1 MADPNIG
8 INVDGYQGDPNLAF
22 GAGYGGGVPLQVDMP
37 NTTNYLQQLTENAIK
52 KKQADFAF
60 FEKNVGSALANIKKT
75 DGILPEDAPYIN
87 KQKKELFKYIID
99 NIDAFAPTAV
109 LKSPEK
115 VTEVDNRIS
124 EYLSDVDASK
134 QWKKAFVDE
143 GYKQM
148 LRKPDQNNEVNI
160 ARYQEMIKT
169 PLKERQ
175 PFVPISDGADDF
187 QKAMVAFYKSNP
199 SSKEIKVYSPEGD
212 PGTSITDEIFKFDK
226 NQYLSL
232 HKAHRGEYL
241 SAYWN
246 MHPEIQ
252 AQYGGDVNA
261 YIDSQAPA
269 FQESMVANRNSQQR
283 PNVSYVEGQKG
294 DRNNANI
301 AGRKEIAE
309 MNDQTRRYV
318 ADQKAEVAA
327 QKLAVKGTYG
337 TAVKTAFESI
347 DNMEITNKLGSVDDL
362 LGAGTGKFT
371 LSEYNPQSIPNKL
384 STKIYTGGASNP
396 ENNGVMGNLYKI
408 EQDTNNDGTPDRVM
422 YAAAMPKYYIGDKE
436 VTADR
441 YKISTSSEKRIESVP
456 NPKKIYTKNQL
467 AKEMMNTE
475 KELQQFTDYEN
486 AQKGKSDQYF
496 KQSTPSDKKQ
506 VFKYPKI
513 TGYVDEFKAMKINT
527 GNVMSG
533 AGGSLHPK
541 GYAVDIPAS
550 TNGGV
555 EGLRKLLP
563 ELKAKYPEL
572 DIVDEIDKE
581 NWSPNATGP
590 HIHIEMDS
598 KYADFPAATAPAT
611 TAPATATAPK
621 KAKKDWS
628 KYKR

>member
-1 MADPNIG
+1 MADQNIG
-8 INVDGYQGDPNLAF
+8 INVDGYQGDQNLAF

-87 KQKKELFKYIID
+87 KKKKELFKYIVD
-99 NIDAFAPTAV
+99 NIDAFAPNAV

-115 VTEVDNRIS
+115 VTEVDSRIS

-199 SSKEIKVYSPEGD
+199 SSKEIKVYSPDGD

-232 HKAHRGEYL
+232 HRAHRGEYL

-252 AQYGGDVNA
+252 AQFGGDVNA
-261 YIDSQAPA
+261 YIDSQAPV

-294 DRNNANI
+294 DRNDASI
-301 AGRKEIAE
+301 AGRKEIAK
-309 MNDQTRRYV
+309 MNDVTRRYV
-318 ADQKAEVAA
+318 ADQKAATEAR
-327 QKLAVKGTYG
+327 KLAAKGTFG
-337 TAVKTAFESI
+337 SEVQTAFESI
-347 DNMEITNKLGSVDDL
+347 DNMEVAETYDISAVDTR
-362 LGAGTGKFT
+362 GVTGV
-371 LSEYNPQSIPNKL
+371 SEIKVINPQTIPNQLSSKFKANGGTSADLYQIKL
-384 STKIYTGGASNP
+384 
-396 ENNGVMGNLYKI
+396 
-408 EQDTNNDGTPDRVM
+408 NDGEIK
-422 YAAAMPKYYIGDKE
+422 YALGMPKYYIGDKE

-441 YKISTSSEKRIESVP
+441 YKISTSAEKRIESVP
-456 NPKKIYTKNQL
+456 NAEKLYTKDQL
-467 AKEMMNTE
+467 AKEMMNT
-475 KELQQFTDYEN
+475 KAGLKQFTDYEN
-486 AQKGKSDQYF
+486 SKKEKGQRYF
-496 KQSTPSDKKQ
+496 KQSTPADTKPT
-506 VFKYPKI
+506 FKYKNI
-513 TGYVDEFKAMKINT
+513 TGYVEEFTKEGYGIGSIDT
-527 GNVMSG
+527 GGHN
-533 AGGSLHPK
+533 AGSLHPK
-541 GYAVDIPAS
+541 KLAVDLPAS
-550 TNGGV
+550 KNGGV
-555 EGLRKLLP
+555 EGIKKLIP
-563 ELKAKYPEL
+563 ILKAKYPEL
-572 DIVDEIDKE
+572 DIIDETAKPSGQSK
-581 NWSPNATGP
+581 WSGP

-598 KYADFPAATAPAT
+598 KYASFPTETLPAPDPEPASKT
-611 TAPATATAPK
+611 TT
-621 KAKKDWS
+621 KKDWS
-628 KYKR
+628 IYKRK